1 MNDLRP
7 QPDLGPEPGR
17 DRPERDGG
25 SGTDPDLADVQAAQR
40 DRRAFDRL
48 YRRYLDRVYS
58 YAFYQLGDHH
68 EAEDVTERTF
78 LAALAGIGGF
88 TDEGATFRSWL
99 FRIAHNTIANA
110 RRSRRRRRTEPISDA
125 QHHPAPGADP
135 AGVVARADEGRLIRE
150 ALARIPAD
158 RRQAIVLRFVDGL
171 SAREIGA
178 VLDRSEGAARVL
190 LHRALRDLARE
201 IGPRG
206 GEGDE
211 GSEGDRL

>member
-1 MNDLRP
+1 MTGRP
-7 QPDLGPEPGR
+7 LPNPADRARASREPAA
-17 DRPERDGG
+17 
-25 SGTDPDLADVQAAQR
+25 DPDLPDVRAAQA

-78 LAALAGIGGF
+78 LAALSALDGF
-88 TDEGATFRSWL
+88 TDDGASFRAWL

-110 RRSRRRRRTEPISDA
+110 HRSRRRRRAAPMSEIADL
-125 QHHPAPGADP
+125 HAPGADP
-135 AGVVARADEGRLIRE
+135 AGVVARADEGRAIRA

-158 RRQAIVLRFVDGL
+158 RRQAVILRFVDGL

-190 LHRALRDLARE
+190 LHRALRDLAAE
-201 IGPRG
+201 LEG
-206 GEGDE
+206 GDPE
-211 GSEGDRL
+211 RVL